1 MERASIIVSVV
12 LASLAAIGFGAVA
25 TSSVSLP
32 TFETPIAREERHER
46 LFPQQLEEVKAAIAR
61 KDVSRAILEWRDA
74 YGLALG
80 SRRWETM
87 VEVGD
92 AAVRIDALA
101 GLPSGH
107 PTGFRAE
114 ARQAYLRA
122 LFQARSA
129 RSPAGIERVAAAF
142 AALGDK
148 EMAARARAIVV
159 TR

>member
-1 MERASIIVSVV
+1 MERASIIASLV

-32 TFETPIAREERHER
+32 AFETSIAREERHER
-46 LFPQQLEEVKAAIAR
+46 LFPQQLAEVNAAIAR

-92 AAVRIDALA
+92 AAARIDALA

-122 LFQARSA
+122 LFQARSV

-148 EMAARARAIVV
+148 EMAARARAVVV
-159 TR
+159 TP